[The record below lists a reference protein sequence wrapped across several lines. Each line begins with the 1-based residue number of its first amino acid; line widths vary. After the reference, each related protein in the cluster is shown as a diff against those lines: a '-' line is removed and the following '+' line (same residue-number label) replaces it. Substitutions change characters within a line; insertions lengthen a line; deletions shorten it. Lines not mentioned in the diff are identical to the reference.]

1 MLDDIK
7 QWPIEDFNG
16 LIEQIGP
23 LWSEHG
29 TIKISKRI
37 ISLITGGWSG
47 NEDIIGAMQENVL
60 LWTIHWKAT
69 VSGGLYVFKNKQ
81 GGGFIMQGSCDRIR
95 GLMEK
100 IIARGHKLNENSED
114 VIQCALNHAGI
125 TFAEAYLAAKAG
137 NYESLE
143 KLAGEKP

>member
-16 LIEQIGP
+16 LIEHIDP
-23 LWSEHG
+23 LWSEYG

-100 IIARGHKLNENSED
+100 IEEKERRWGRWVLAAFGRCQ
-114 VIQCALNHAGI
+114 VAQ
-125 TFAEAYLAAKAG
+125 AYLEAKAG
-137 NYESLE
+137 NYEMLE